1 MVGKKKTLH
10 TVLQRA
16 ICLALSVTL
25 VAGLSL
31 APAFAS
37 EPKGG
42 SGFDGVGQVQ
52 RSAVNG
58 AVAQD
63 AVQGG
68 LADDQDASNSVGNGT
83 SVGGAD
89 AAKGDEA
96 GAGAS
101 TGNGES
107 AGQGGDKAS
116 ATEQGK
122 DLSLAAAAQ
131 RAKDAAQKDAAEKEE
146 ADEPSEDELA
156 PLTQDVS
163 AEWPNFRGNAYNN
176 GIVNFDIPTSAEE
189 S

>member
-1 MVGKKKTLH
+1 MAGKKKTLH

-31 APAFAS
+31 APAFAY

-101 TGNGES
+101 TGNG
-107 AGQGGDKAS
+107 
-116 ATEQGK
+116 
-122 DLSLAAAAQ
+122 
-131 RAKDAAQKDAAEKEE
+131 
-146 ADEPSEDELA
+146 
-156 PLTQDVS
+156 
-163 AEWPNFRGNAYNN
+163 
-176 GIVNFDIPTSAEE
+176 
-189 S
+189 